1 MDLFMDFQGEYINL
15 IDPKGR
21 ASIPSRFRETLNSAY
36 GDDRLVVTKNTDGG
50 LTAYPV
56 SRWPQLVENVKSQ
69 PAGKTKTAIIRL
81 IVSPAQECTFDKQ
94 GRIQIPLS
102 LRGHAGLTKEI
113 VVVGH
118 FDKIE
123 IFNQSH
129 YDQVTNN
136 SESFLQANPQD
147 MADMGF

>member
-1 MDLFMDFQGEYINL
+1 MNFQGEYINL

-21 ASIPSRFRETLNSAY
+21 ASIPSRFRETLNSVY
-36 GDDRLVVTKNTDGG
+36 GDDRLIVTKNIDGG

-69 PAGKTKTAIIRL
+69 PAGKNKTAIIRL

-102 LRGHAGLTKEI
+102 LRSHANLAKEI

-123 IFNQSH
+123 IFNQDH
-129 YDQVTNN
+129 YDQVTHH
-136 SESFLQANPQD
+136 SESFLQENPQD

>member
-1 MDLFMDFQGEYINL
+1 MNFQGEYINL

-21 ASIPSRFRETLNSAY
+21 ASIPSRFRETLNSVY
-36 GDDRLVVTKNTDGG
+36 GDDRLVVTKNIDGG
-50 LTAYPV
+50 LTAYPL
-56 SRWPQLVENVKSQ
+56 SRWPQLVENVKGQ
-69 PAGKTKTAIIRL
+69 PAGRNKTSMIRL
-81 IVSPAQECTFDKQ
+81 LISPAQECTFDKQ

-102 LRGHAGLTKEI
+102 LRNHANLAKEI

-129 YDQVTNN
+129 YDQVTQS
-136 SESFLQANPQD
+136 SESFLQDHPQD

>member
-1 MDLFMDFQGEYINL
+1 MDFQGEYINL

-36 GDDRLVVTKNTDGG
+36 GDDRLIVTKNIDGG

-56 SRWPQLVENVKSQ
+56 SRWPQLVENVKSR
-69 PAGKTKTAIIRL
+69 PAGKAKTSAIRL

-102 LRGHAGLTKEI
+102 LRSHAGLTKEI

-123 IFNQSH
+123 IFNQAH

-136 SESFLQANPQD
+136 SESFLQENPQD
-147 MADMGF
+147 LADMGF

>member
-1 MDLFMDFQGEYINL
+1 MDFQGEYINL

-21 ASIPSRFRETLNSAY
+21 ASIPSRLRETLNSVY
-36 GDDRLVVTKNTDGG
+36 GDDRLVVTKNKDRG
-50 LTAYPV
+50 LTAYPI
-56 SRWPQLVENVKSQ
+56 SRWPQLVENVKNS
-69 PAGKTKTAIIRL
+69 PAGEAKTALIRL

-102 LRGHAGLTKEI
+102 LRSYASLIKEI
-113 VVVGH
+113 VVVGL

-123 IFNQSH
+123 IFNQSG
-129 YDQVTNN
+129 YDQVTHH
-136 SESFLQANPQD
+136 SESFLQQNPQD

>member
-1 MDLFMDFQGEYINL
+1 MDFQGEYINL

-21 ASIPSRFRETLNSAY
+21 ASIPSRLRETLNSVY
-36 GDDRLVVTKNTDGG
+36 GDDRLVVTKNKDRG

-56 SRWPQLVENVKSQ
+56 SRWPQLVENVKNS
-69 PAGKTKTAIIRL
+69 PAGEAKAALIRL

-102 LRGHAGLTKEI
+102 LRSYASLIKEI
-113 VVVGH
+113 VVVGL

-123 IFNQSH
+123 IFNQSG
-129 YDQVTNN
+129 YDQVTHN
-136 SESFLQANPQD
+136 SESFLQNNPQD

>member
-1 MDLFMDFQGEYINL
+1 MDFQGEYINL

-36 GDDRLVVTKNTDGG
+36 GDDRLVVTKNFDGG
-50 LTAYPV
+50 LTAYPP
-56 SRWPQLVENVKSQ
+56 SRWPQLVENVKNM
-69 PAGKTKTAIIRL
+69 PAGKQKTSITRL
-81 IVSPAQECTFDKQ
+81 LVSPAQECTFDKQ

-102 LRGHAGLTKEI
+102 LRSHAGLSKEI

-123 IFNQSH
+123 IFNQTH
-129 YDQVTNN
+129 YDQVTHNA
-136 SESFLQANPQD
+136 ESFLQENPQE

>member
-1 MDLFMDFQGEYINL
+1 MNFQGEYINL

-21 ASIPSRFRETLNSAY
+21 ASIPSRFRETLNSVY
-36 GDDRLVVTKNTDGG
+36 GDDRLVVTKNIDGG
-50 LTAYPV
+50 LTAYPL
-56 SRWPQLVENVKSQ
+56 SRWPQIVENVKNRPVGQ
-69 PAGKTKTAIIRL
+69 PRTHMIRL
-81 IVSPAQECTFDKQ
+81 LISPAQECTFDKQ

-102 LRGHAGLTKEI
+102 LRSHANLAKEI

-123 IFNQSH
+123 IFNQTH
-129 YDQVTNN
+129 YDQVTQS
-136 SESFLQANPQD
+136 SESFLQDNPQD

>member
-1 MDLFMDFQGEYINL
+1 MNFQGEYINL

-21 ASIPSRFRETLNSAY
+21 ASIPSRFRETLNNAY
-36 GDDRLVVTKNTDGG
+36 GDDRLVVTKNIDGG
-50 LTAYPV
+50 LTAYPL

-69 PAGKTKTAIIRL
+69 PAGKNKTSIIRL

-102 LRGHAGLTKEI
+102 LRSHANLTKEI

-129 YDQVTNN
+129 YDQVTHN
-136 SESFLQANPQD
+136 SESFLQENPQD

>member
-1 MDLFMDFQGEYINL
+1 MNFQGEYINL

-21 ASIPSRFRETLNSAY
+21 ASIPSRFRETLNGVY
-36 GDDRLVVTKNTDGG
+36 GDDRLVVTKNSDGG
-50 LTAYPV
+50 LTAYPF
-56 SRWPQLVENVKSQ
+56 SRWPQLVENVKNL
-69 PAGKTKTAIIRL
+69 PAGKPKTTMIRL
-81 IVSPAQECTFDKQ
+81 LVSPAQECTFDKQ

-102 LRGHAGLTKEI
+102 LRSHASLTKEI

-123 IFNQSH
+123 IFNQSR
-129 YDQVTNN
+129 YDLVTHN
-136 SESFLQANPQD
+136 SESFLQENPQD

>member
-1 MDLFMDFQGEYINL
+1 MNFQGEYINL

-36 GDDRLVVTKNTDGG
+36 GDDRLVVTKNIDGG
-50 LTAYPV
+50 LTAYPC
-56 SRWPQLVENVKSQ
+56 SRWPQLVENVQ
-69 PAGKTKTAIIRL
+69 NRPAGPAKTAIIRL

-102 LRGHAGLTKEI
+102 LRSHAGLIKEI

-123 IFNQSH
+123 IFNQSR

-136 SESFLQANPQD
+136 SEAFLQENPQD

>member
-1 MDLFMDFQGEYINL
+1 MDFQGEYINL

-21 ASIPSRFRETLNSAY
+21 ASIPSRLRETLNCVY
-36 GDDRLVVTKNTDGG
+36 GDDRLVVTKNNDGG

-56 SRWPQLVENVKSQ
+56 SRWTQLVENVKNC
-69 PAGKTKTAIIRL
+69 PAGQPKTAVIRL

-102 LRGHAGLTKEI
+102 LRSYASLTKEI

-129 YDQVTNN
+129 YDQVTHN
-136 SESFLQANPQD
+136 SELFLQQNPQD

>member
-1 MDLFMDFQGEYINL
+1 MNFQGEYINL

-21 ASIPSRFRETLNSAY
+21 ASIPSRFRETLNSVY
-36 GDDRLVVTKNTDGG
+36 GDDRLIVTKNIDGG
-50 LTAYPV
+50 LTAYPL
-56 SRWPQLVENVKSQ
+56 SRWPQIVENVKNKPVGQ
-69 PAGKTKTAIIRL
+69 NRTHMIRL
-81 IVSPAQECTFDKQ
+81 LVSPAQECTFDKQ

-102 LRGHAGLTKEI
+102 LRSHAGLTKEI

-123 IFNQSH
+123 IFNQAH
-129 YDQVTNN
+129 YDHVTQK
-136 SESFLQANPQD
+136 SESFLQENQQD

>member
-1 MDLFMDFQGEYINL
+1 MDFQGEYINL

-21 ASIPSRFRETLNSAY
+21 ASIPSRLRETLNRVY
-36 GDDRLVVTKNTDGG
+36 GDDRLVVTKNSDGG
-50 LTAYPV
+50 LTAYPL

-69 PAGKTKTAIIRL
+69 PAGRNKTSMIRL
-81 IVSPAQECTFDKQ
+81 LVSPALECTFDKQ

-102 LRGHAGLTKEI
+102 LRNHANLTKEI
-113 VVVGH
+113 VVVGL

-123 IFNQSH
+123 IFNQTR
-129 YDQVTNN
+129 YDQVTQS
-136 SESFLQANPQD
+136 SESYLQDNPQD

>member
-1 MDLFMDFQGEYINL
+1 MNFQGEYINL

-21 ASIPSRFRETLNSAY
+21 ASIPSRFRETLNSVY
-36 GDDRLVVTKNTDGG
+36 GDDRLVVTKNSDGG
-50 LTAYPV
+50 LTAYPF
-56 SRWPQLVENVKSQ
+56 SRWPQLVENVKNL
-69 PAGKTKTAIIRL
+69 PAGKPKTTMIRL
-81 IVSPAQECTFDKQ
+81 LVSPAQECTFDKQ

-102 LRGHAGLTKEI
+102 LRSHASLTKEI

-123 IFNQSH
+123 IFNQSR
-129 YDQVTNN
+129 YDLVTHN
-136 SESFLQANPQD
+136 SESFLQENPQD

>member
-1 MDLFMDFQGEYINL
+1 MNFQGEYINL

-21 ASIPSRFRETLNSAY
+21 ASIPSRFRETLNSVY
-36 GDDRLVVTKNTDGG
+36 GDDRLIVTKNTDGG
-50 LTAYPV
+50 LTAYPL
-56 SRWPQLVENVKSQ
+56 SRWPQLLENVQ
-69 PAGKTKTAIIRL
+69 NRPPGPAKTSVIRL

-102 LRGHAGLTKEI
+102 LRSHAGLSKEI

-123 IFNQSH
+123 IFNQTR

-136 SESFLQANPQD
+136 SEAFLQENPQE

>member
-1 MDLFMDFQGEYINL
+1 MDFQGEYINL

-21 ASIPSRFRETLNSAY
+21 ASIPSRLRETLNRVY
-36 GDDRLVVTKNTDGG
+36 GDDRLVVTKNSDGG
-50 LTAYPV
+50 LTAYPL

-81 IVSPAQECTFDKQ
+81 LVSPAQECTFDKQ

-102 LRGHAGLTKEI
+102 LRSHADLTKEI

-123 IFNQSH
+123 IFNQSR
-129 YDQVTNN
+129 YDQVTHN
-136 SESFLQANPQD
+136 SESFLQDNPQE

>member
-1 MDLFMDFQGEYINL
+1 MNFQGEYINL

-21 ASIPSRFRETLNSAY
+21 ASIPSRFRETLNNAY
-36 GDDRLVVTKNTDGG
+36 GDDRLVVTKNIDGG
-50 LTAYPV
+50 LTAYPL

-69 PAGKTKTAIIRL
+69 PAGKNKTSIIRL
-81 IVSPAQECTFDKQ
+81 LVSPAQECTFDKQ

-102 LRGHAGLTKEI
+102 LRSHANLTKEI

-129 YDQVTNN
+129 YDQVTHN
-136 SESFLQANPQD
+136 SESFLQENPQE

>member
-1 MDLFMDFQGEYINL
+1 MNFQGEYINL

-21 ASIPSRFRETLNSAY
+21 ASIPSRFRETLNSIY
-36 GDDRLVVTKNTDGG
+36 GDDRLVVTKNSDGG
-50 LTAYPV
+50 LTAYPL

-69 PAGKTKTAIIRL
+69 PAGKTKTALIRL
-81 IVSPAQECTFDKQ
+81 LVSPAQECTFDKQ

-102 LRGHAGLTKEI
+102 LRSHASLTKEI

-123 IFNQSH
+123 IFNQAR
-129 YDQVTNN
+129 YDQVTHN
-136 SESFLQANPQD
+136 SESFLQENPQE